1 LVVEVHLHTI
11 LQRQGPHGMIKRL
24 DVTLTPGS
32 TLSDLIKVLEIHP
45 DLETVLLVV
54 NGRIVGA
61 NHILVDKD
69 IVHLIPALSGG

>member
-1 LVVEVHLHTI
+1 
-11 LQRQGPHGMIKRL
+11 MIKRL